1 MFVALGFENPSFM
14 HAISCVNWY
23 HSRLTSLMDGN
34 ENNPLQDAGVQALY
48 GAMQAQEHKLD
59 HFALAREQ
67 IMDCL
72 E

>member
-34 ENNPLQDAGVQALY
+34 ENNPLHDAGV
-48 GAMQAQEHKLD
+48 
-59 HFALAREQ
+59 
-67 IMDCL
+67 
-72 E
+72 